1 MVSSFQRSL
10 LGGLA
15 VCAALAPFLTS
26 APARAAEMT
35 FGPHDVPTVFF
46 IAKSN
51 DKNRVDYGIRLDAA
65 CAPAS
70 DDAIIPYWREFEK
83 APPVRTHPLSLIDH
97 IPYGV
102 AEQRVLSRTATGGE
116 YAVKLKQFSRPIVIT
131 SKKEADGTCSATAR
145 ATINGATAQLLSVYA
160 KLLSIV
166 SVDYIDVFGRSFETG
181 APVTERIK
189 K

>member
-1 MVSSFQRSL
+1 
-10 LGGLA
+10 
-15 VCAALAPFLTS
+15 
-26 APARAAEMT
+26 MT
-35 FGPHDVPTVFF
+35 FGPYDVPTVFF

-65 CAPAS
+65 CAPVN

-102 AEQRVLSRTATGGE
+102 AEQRVIARSATSAD
-116 YAVKLKQFSRPIVIT
+116 YSVKLKQLSRPIVIT
-131 SKKEADGTCSATAR
+131 TRKEADGKCSATAR
-145 ATINGATAQLLSVYA
+145 TTINGATALFLSVYA
-160 KLLSIV
+160 KLASLV
-166 SVDYIDVFGRSFETG
+166 SVDYIDVFGKNPDTG
-181 APVTERIK
+181 AAVTERIK